1 MMTKSSDKI
10 FLKALQGEVL
20 EQPPLWMMRQA
31 GRYLDEYRK
40 VREQAGS
47 FLKLCYNPELA
58 CEVTLQPIR
67 RFGFDASILFADIL
81 VVPDALGQDV
91 RFETGEGPRLNPIT
105 NLEELKQLDLS
116 KVDEK
121 FNSIAET
128 VKLIKAGLP
137 KDTAL
142 IGFCGS
148 PWTVATYIVGGQ
160 GTVNQAPARSV
171 AYSDPEF
178 FQALMDILVVASID
192 YLSRQVEAGAEALQL
207 FDSWAGS
214 LPVDQF
220 ERWVIEPTV
229 RIVDALRVKYPH
241 IPIIGFPR
249 GAGPLYTRYIEAV
262 NVQGVSVDETID
274 PKWARDHLQS
284 KVTVQ
289 GNVDS
294 LALMAGGDAL
304 KRQVDMVF
312 EAWSDGPFI
321 FNLGHGIQQFT
332 PLDHVEQ
339 FIKLVRR

>member
-1 MMTKSSDKI
+1 MTNKI

-20 EQPPLWMMRQA
+20 PKPPLWLMRQA
-31 GRYLDEYRK
+31 GRYLDEYRA

-47 FLKLCYNPELA
+47 FLNLCYNPELA
-58 CEVTLQPIR
+58 CEVTMQPIR

-81 VVPDALGQDV
+81 VVPDALGQEV
-91 RFETGEGPRLNPIT
+91 RFETGEGPRLDPIT
-105 NLEELKQLDLS
+105 DEAGLAKLDLS

-121 FNSIAET
+121 FDSVAET
-128 VKLIKAGLP
+128 VRLIKAALP
-137 KDTAL
+137 EETAL

-148 PWTVATYIVGGQ
+148 PWTVATYMVAGQ
-160 GTVNQAPARSV
+160 GTVNQAPARSA
-171 AYSDPEF
+171 AYTDPVF
-178 FQALMDILVVASID
+178 FQKLIDILVEASID

-229 RIVDALRVKYPH
+229 KIVTELRSRYPH

-249 GAGPLYTRYIEAV
+249 GAGPLYERYIEMV
-262 NVQGVSVDETID
+262 DVQGVSVDETIC
-274 PKWARDHLQS
+274 PKWARDHLQKS
-284 KVTVQ
+284 VTVQ

-304 KRQVDMVF
+304 TRQVDAVL
-312 EAWSDGPFI
+312 EAWSGGPFI

-332 PLDHVEQ
+332 PLAHVEQ
-339 FIKLVRR
+339 LIKLVRA

>member
-1 MMTKSSDKI
+1 MMTKFDDKI

-81 VVPDALGQDV
+81 VVPDALGQEV

-105 NLEELKQLDLS
+105 NLEDLKQLDLD

-128 VKLIKAGLP
+128 VKLIRAGLP
-137 KDTAL
+137 KETTL

-148 PWTVATYIVGGQ
+148 PWTVATYMVAGK
-160 GTVNQAPARSV
+160 GTVNQAPARTV
-171 AYSDPEF
+171 AYEDPEF
-178 FQALMDILVVASID
+178 FQKLMDILVEASID
-192 YLSRQVEAGAEALQL
+192 YLSRQVEAGAEVLQL

-220 ERWVIEPTV
+220 ERWVIAPTV
-229 RIVDALRVKYPH
+229 RIVDALRAKYPH
-241 IPIIGFPR
+241 VPIIGFPR
-249 GAGPLYTRYIEAV
+249 GAGPLYTRYVEAID
-262 NVQGVSVDETID
+262 VQGVSIDETID

-312 EAWSDGPFI
+312 EAWSGGPFI
-321 FNLGHGIQQFT
+321 VNLGHGIQQFT
-332 PLDHVEQ
+332 PVEHVEQ

>member
-1 MMTKSSDKI
+1 MVETTNKI

-20 EQPPLWMMRQA
+20 KEPPLWMMRQA
-31 GRYLDEYRK
+31 GRYLDEYKK

-47 FLKLCYNPELA
+47 FLNLCYNPELA

-81 VVPDALGQDV
+81 VVPDALGQEV
-91 RFETGEGPRLNPIT
+91 RFETGEGPRLDPIMT
-105 NLEELKQLDLS
+105 LEGLKQLDLS

-128 VKLIKAGLP
+128 VKLIRAGLP
-137 KDTAL
+137 NETTL

-148 PWTVATYIVGGQ
+148 PWTVATYMVAGK
-160 GTVNQAPARSV
+160 GTVNQAPARTV
-171 AYSDPEF
+171 AYENPEF
-178 FQALMDILVVASID
+178 FQKLMDILVEASID
-192 YLSRQVEAGAEALQL
+192 YLSRQVDAGAEVLQL

-220 ERWVIEPTV
+220 ERWVIEPTIK
-229 RIVDALRVKYPH
+229 IVNALRAKYPH
-241 IPIIGFPR
+241 VPIIGFPR
-249 GAGPLYTRYIEAV
+249 GAGPLYTRYVEALDI
-262 NVQGVSVDETID
+262 QGVSIDETID
-274 PKWARDHLQS
+274 PKWARDHLPS
-284 KVTVQ
+284 NVTVQ

-304 KRQVDMVF
+304 KRQVDAVF
-312 EAWSDGPFI
+312 EAWSGRPFVV
-321 FNLGHGIQQFT
+321 NLGHGIQQFT
-332 PLDHVEQ
+332 PVEHVEQ

>member
-1 MMTKSSDKI
+1 MMTKIEDKI

-20 EQPPLWMMRQA
+20 NKPPLWMMRQA

-81 VVPDALGQDV
+81 VVPDALGQEV

-128 VKLIKAGLP
+128 VKLIRAGLP
-137 KDTAL
+137 NETAL

-148 PWTVATYIVGGQ
+148 PWTVATYIVAGQ

-178 FQALMDILVVASID
+178 FQALMDILVEASID

-220 ERWVIEPTV
+220 ERWVIAPTV
-229 RIVDALRVKYPH
+229 RIVDALRSKYPH

-249 GAGPLYTRYIEAV
+249 GAGPLYARYIEAID
-262 NVQGVSVDETID
+262 VQGVSIDETID

-304 KRQVDMVF
+304 KRQVDMVL
-312 EAWSDGPFI
+312 EAWTGGPFI
-321 FNLGHGIQQFT
+321 VNLGHGIQQFT
-332 PLDHVEQ
+332 PLEHVEQ

>member
-1 MMTKSSDKI
+1 MVETTNKI

-20 EQPPLWMMRQA
+20 KEPPLWMMRQA
-31 GRYLDEYRK
+31 GRYLDEYKK

-47 FLKLCYNPELA
+47 FLNLCYNPELA

-81 VVPDALGQDV
+81 VVPDALGQEV
-91 RFETGEGPRLNPIT
+91 RFETGEGPRLDPIT
-105 NLEELKQLDLS
+105 TLEGLKQLDLS

-128 VKLIKAGLP
+128 VKLIRAGLP
-137 KDTAL
+137 NETTL

-148 PWTVATYIVGGQ
+148 PWTVATYMVAGK
-160 GTVNQAPARSV
+160 GTVNQAPARTV
-171 AYSDPEF
+171 AYENPEF
-178 FQALMDILVVASID
+178 FQKLMDILVEASID
-192 YLSRQVEAGAEALQL
+192 YLSRQVDAGAEVLQL

-220 ERWVIEPTV
+220 ERWVIEPTIK
-229 RIVDALRVKYPH
+229 IVNALRAKYPH
-241 IPIIGFPR
+241 VPIIGFPR
-249 GAGPLYTRYIEAV
+249 GAGPLYTRYVEALDI
-262 NVQGVSVDETID
+262 QGVSIDETID
-274 PKWARDHLQS
+274 PKWARDHLPS
-284 KVTVQ
+284 NVTVQ

-304 KRQVDMVF
+304 KRQVDAVF
-312 EAWSDGPFI
+312 EAWSGRPFVV
-321 FNLGHGIQQFT
+321 NLGHGIQQFT
-332 PLDHVEQ
+332 PVEHVEQ